1 MKPFKTSKFLVLLVL
16 SFSLLMM
23 VTGVMA
29 QESSS
34 SNSITVDGLG
44 QAYGNPDI
52 AYVNLGIQTSNSD
65 VISAFNQSNETMDA
79 IVAALQ
85 ELGIESKDLQTTGL
99 SMYQDTPYDP
109 QTGMPSETRVYVVH
123 NALTVTVRNIEQ
135 VAEVISTGVAA
146 GANNI
151 NGISF
156 GISDIS
162 ELQSSARE
170 AAIAD
175 ARARAEH
182 LASLAG
188 VQLGNVTAIVEVDNY
203 NHPVMAAEAQYA
215 RGSVSGTSIQEG
227 QLSVNLSLRVTFSF
241 E

>member
-1 MKPFKTSKFLVLLVL
+1 MKPFKASKLIVLLVL
-16 SFSLLMM
+16 SFSLLIMA
-23 VTGVMA
+23 TGAMA
-29 QESSS
+29 QNYPD
-34 SNSITVDGLG
+34 NSITVDGLG

-52 AYVNLGIQTSNSD
+52 AYVNLGIQTNNSD
-65 VISAFNQSNETMDA
+65 VIAAFNESNATMDA

-85 ELGIESKDLQTTGL
+85 ELGVESKDLQTSGL

-109 QTGMPSETRVYVVH
+109 QTGMPGETSIYHV
-123 NALTVTVRNIEQ
+123 NNSITVTVRNIEQ
-135 VAEVISTGVAA
+135 VAEVISVGVGA

-156 GISDIS
+156 GISDIA
-162 ELQSSARE
+162 ELQALARE
-170 AAIAD
+170 SALAD

-188 VQLGNVTAIVEVDNY
+188 VQLGDVSIIVEVDNY
-203 NHPVMAAEAQYA
+203 SHPIAVAEARYA
-215 RGSVSGTSIQEG
+215 RGAVADASVQEG
-227 QLSVNLSLRVTFSF
+227 QLSVNLSLRVTFEF